1 MNKIE
6 IINELKKLKINFE
19 LIKKNNIDSISEEK
33 VRSGYINKMLE
44 SFGWDLSDTAE
55 VIEEKHIVG
64 RAKKRLVE
72 IRSNHRK
79 PDYQLL
85 DRGVLRLYIDAKYVE
100 EDIL

>member
-44 SFGWDLSDTAE
+44 SFGWMKQLTTYLLML
-55 VIEEKHIVG
+55 ILKT
-64 RAKKRLVE
+64 
-72 IRSNHRK
+72 IR
-79 PDYQLL
+79 QQ
-85 DRGVLRLYIDAKYVE
+85 I
-100 EDIL
+100 IF